1 MKEDDMVKN
10 ILKQYIEIIGGIIL
24 VAISIEYFFAPYDIA
39 AGGVSGAAIIINR
52 IMPSISISVITLILN
67 IMLFI
72 VAFILVGSEFGG
84 RTIITSVLL
93 SIILWI
99 IETFFAP
106 KSLTDDILLSTI
118 FGSLLSAGGI
128 AIVFFNNSSTG
139 GTDILAKILNRIFH
153 IDIGKS
159 LLAIDFIVTLF
170 SVLIFGLNLALYA
183 LIGVIIQGIMIDKFV
198 DGFHYSRELLII
210 SDKNMQIGK
219 YINDKLSEKYIYFI
233 GKSADNSNEIN
244 ILYTILGRSDYIKLK
259 QYVMHIDEEAFIS
272 VREGMKS

>member
-1 MKEDDMVKN
+1 MVKN

-52 IMPSISISVITLILN
+52 IMPSISISIIALILN

-99 IETFFAP
+99 IEAFFTP
-106 KSLTDDILLSTI
+106 KALTDDILLSTI

-139 GTDILAKILNRIFH
+139 GTDILAKILNKIFH

-170 SVLIFGLNLALYA
+170 SVFIFGLNLALYA

-198 DGFHYSRELLII
+198 DGFHYNRELLII
-210 SDKNMQIGK
+210 SDKNTQIGK

-233 GKSADNSNEIN
+233 GRSADNANEIN

-259 QYVMHIDEEAFIS
+259 QYVMRIDEEAFIS